1 MEPRSFNL
9 KARLREARKN
19 IVPPITSAELGRRL
33 LPANLPGFKPAQAS
47 MLELGYRYAT
57 WSGLHAIRRALI
69 RRPVVLRRL
78 GVRDFFNV
86 P

>member
-1 MEPRSFNL
+1 MEQRSFNL

-19 IVPPITSAELGRRL
+19 LVPAISAAHLGRKL
-33 LPANLPGFKPAQAS
+33 LPAKLPGFQPAQAS